1 MKNVNI
7 IILIF
12 LIGTIPTVTMAQNVV
27 NWRNTHTQVD
37 RTHSLTHLHQNSYN
51 HFVRSASSAIT
62 ISVTEFGIKSL
73 FLRYLK
79 IIS

>member
-7 IILIF
+7 IILFF
-12 LIGTIPTVTMAQNVV
+12 LIGTILTVTMAQNVV

-51 HFVRSASSAIT
+51 HFVRSASSAI
-62 ISVTEFGIKSL
+62 SVTEFGIKSL